1 MLFFV
6 YSVHGRV
13 SVTLPLHSTSL
24 SGLARGNLNPQISNN
39 QRRLMMLSSKA
50 IQRRKSLHQ
59 QTYDVLKNNILA
71 GHIASGSRLVETQL
85 AEQLQV
91 SRTPI
96 REAIRQLQR
105 EELVEADENGWL
117 RVASLSI
124 NEARHLYDCRIA
136 LETLAVKDACANIAP
151 GKLQKLY
158 RCITEAE
165 KWLPEDIS
173 PEQSLKLLEIDYQF
187 HLAIAQISG
196 NSCLVSLLEQVF
208 DKMALL
214 RTKTTRNNP
223 RVLQIGSEHK
233 TIYDAIATGN
243 PDIAV
248 AAIHSH
254 LNASKKRVVR
264 ELEALT
270 SAANYE

>member
-1 MLFFV
+1 
-6 YSVHGRV
+6 
-13 SVTLPLHSTSL
+13 
-24 SGLARGNLNPQISNN
+24 
-39 QRRLMMLSSKA
+39 MMLSSKA

-71 GHIASGSRLVETQL
+71 GHIAPGARLVETQL

-124 NEARHLYDCRIA
+124 AEARHLYDCRIA
-136 LETLAVKDACANIAP
+136 LETLAVQEACANLTP
-151 GKLQKLY
+151 GKLQKLA
-158 RCITEAE
+158 RCVAEAQ
-165 KWLPEDIS
+165 KWLSEDVT

-187 HLAIAQISG
+187 HSTIAQISG
-196 NSCLVSLLEQVF
+196 NHCLVSLLEQVF
-208 DKMALL
+208 DKMTLL

-223 RVLQIGSEHK
+223 RVLEIGSEHQ
-233 TIYDAIATGN
+233 TIYDAIATGD

-248 AAIHSH
+248 AAIQNH
-254 LNASKKRVVR
+254 LNASKKRVVK

-270 SAANYE
+270 AAANYE